1 LYLNYKGADF
11 LDASFHYLLMAAHAL
26 FQKQVFL
33 RLSGS
38 GLTSGQPKVLDYLG
52 LHDGSRQREIAA
64 GCMMD
69 PATVTGV
76 IGRMEEHGLVER
88 RVKPGDRRSSYVYL
102 TPLGREKLAQVKN
115 VFVQLEHELL
125 RNLPAGQPEALCAG
139 LLALCGEMVDWEE
152 LQ

>member
-1 LYLNYKGADF
+1 M
-11 LDASFHYLLMAAHAL
+11 DASFHYLLMAAHAL

-52 LHDGSRQREIAA
+52 LHDGSRQREIAT